1 MEYRALK
8 SFAGVISM
16 RRNEVKEIKD
26 QEIVKDLLR
35 GGLIEEIGGD
45 KPKTTKSSKPAK
57 KNKGGEANV

>member
-26 QEIVKDLLR
+26 QDVVKQLLR
-35 GGLIEEIGGD
+35 GGLIEEVGGD
-45 KPKTTKSSKPAK
+45 KLKSSKSSAKPA
-57 KNKGGEANV
+57 KNKGGES

>member
-26 QEIVKDLLR
+26 QELVKQLLR
-35 GGLIEEIGGD
+35 GGLIEEVGGD
-45 KPKTTKSSKPAK
+45 KPKSSKSSAKPAK
-57 KNKGGEANV
+57 SKGGEA

>member
-26 QEIVKDLLR
+26 QDVVKQLLR
-35 GGLIEEIGGD
+35 GGLIEEVGGD
-45 KPKTTKSSKPAK
+45 KPKSSKSSAKPA
-57 KNKGGEANV
+57 KNKGGES